1 MSLHFKK
8 SGIQHEIIFF
18 FNEEQHFKKTPNNS
32 SHKLLAEYRELT
44 AGLGGCSLSP
54 CSWQWAA
61 VSPQHTPQ
69 TASWKLSPL
78 LWWSRWGAHTHRAAH
93 KGRKREQSVSNP
105 QPSRPREAQG
115 KTNYKIASQTDAHS
129 PTVVHRA
136 LQNQFTKVKWKIK
149 GENRS
154 LSMNSNYQQDLA
166 VQVLFTS
173 VLQLIKLLPRMHT
186 YHTTNHDDAHG
197 SSGS

>member
-54 CSWQWAA
+54 CSWRWAA

-115 KTNYKIASQTDAHS
+115 KTNYKIASQTDARSQQWCTEHC
-129 PTVVHRA
+129 
-136 LQNQFTKVKWKIK
+136 KISSLK
-149 GENRS
+149 SNGRS
-154 LSMNSNYQQDLA
+154 KEKIGHYPWIATIKRIWQCKCFLHQCSNL
-166 VQVLFTS
+166 
-173 VLQLIKLLPRMHT
+173 
-186 YHTTNHDDAHG
+186 
-197 SSGS
+197 